1 MTVSELVT
9 LLMDINPDAKIF
21 VKGEFYEDSGLS
33 DPVIKT
39 HADGQLV
46 VIE

>member
-9 LLMDINPDAKIF
+9 LLLDINPDAKIF
-21 VKGEFYEDSGLS
+21 VKGEFYEDGGLS